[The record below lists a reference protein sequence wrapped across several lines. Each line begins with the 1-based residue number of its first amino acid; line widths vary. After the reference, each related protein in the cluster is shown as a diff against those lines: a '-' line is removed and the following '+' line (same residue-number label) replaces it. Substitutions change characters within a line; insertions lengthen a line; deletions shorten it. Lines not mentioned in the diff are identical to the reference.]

1 MNIFANLP
9 NDIIMKI
16 IKIETERKKDEEYK
30 NNFNNVIYQLENN
43 IIMCYE
49 EFHGEDP
56 EFVEEIICQLILDN
70 NLLDY

>member
-16 IKIETERKKDEEYK
+16 IKIETERKKDEDYK

-49 EFHGEDP
+49 EFFGEDP
-56 EFVEEIICQLILDN
+56 EFVEEIISKLILDN

>member
-30 NNFNNVIYQLENN
+30 NNFNIVIQELEENVI
-43 IIMCYE
+43 ICFE
-49 EFHGEDP
+49 EFFGEDP
-56 EFVEEIICQLILDN
+56 EFVEEMLYKLILDN
-70 NLLDY
+70 NSIIY

>member
-30 NNFNNVIYQLENN
+30 NNFNIVIQELEENVI
-43 IIMCYE
+43 ICFE
-49 EFHGEDP
+49 EFFGEDP
-56 EFVEEIICQLILDN
+56 EFVEEMLYKLILDN